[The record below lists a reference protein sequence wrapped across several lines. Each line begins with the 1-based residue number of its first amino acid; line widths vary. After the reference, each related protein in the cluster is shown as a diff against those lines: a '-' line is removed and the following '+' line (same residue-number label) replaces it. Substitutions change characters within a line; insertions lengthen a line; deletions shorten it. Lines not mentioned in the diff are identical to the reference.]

1 MSPAGA
7 EGPLGAGDR
16 IGFIG
21 LGNMGVP
28 MVRRLLEGGFAVSG
42 YDINETQ
49 GTALDGA
56 TDYQRAATL
65 EEAVAGTRALILML
79 PDSTVVEKVL
89 LGAGLLDVMAQHAP
103 DSVLIDMSS
112 SRPSETVRMAGETQQ
127 RGVPFMDAPVSGG
140 VPGAVTGSL
149 TVMTGG
155 PQELHERML
164 PALERIG
171 SNVVHAGDTGAGHA
185 LKAINNLL
193 SGSSLV
199 ASSEALLIGT
209 RFGLEPEVMMEAIN
223 GSSGRSWSTLTK
235 WPRYVIP
242 RTFDSGFELA
252 LLLKDIRIATDLA
265 EQVGVPASH
274 ARLTES
280 LFASA
285 ADALPAHADH
295 TDIYRWVEQTTAEE
309 D

>member
-1 MSPAGA
+1 MSADDV
-7 EGPLGAGDR
+7 LTAGDR

-28 MVRRLLEGGFAVSG
+28 MVQRLLDGGFTVSG
-42 YDINETQ
+42 YDINEAQ

-56 TDYQRAATL
+56 AGYHRAANLVGT
-65 EEAVAGTRALILML
+65 VTGTRSLILML
-79 PDSTVVEKVL
+79 PDSTVVEKVM

-103 DSVLIDMSS
+103 ESVLVDMSS
-112 SRPSETVRMAGETQQ
+112 SRPSETVRMAGEAAQ

-140 VPGAVTGSL
+140 VPGAVSGSL

-155 PQELHERML
+155 PRELHERVL

-171 SNVVHAGDTGAGHA
+171 SNVVHAGDAGAGHA

-209 RFGLEPEVMMEAIN
+209 RFGLDPEVMTQAIN
-223 GSSGRSWSTLTK
+223 GSSGRSWSTMTK

-265 EQVGVPASH
+265 EQVGVPAAH

-280 LFASA
+280 LYASA
-285 ADALPAHADH
+285 ADTLPAHADH
-295 TDIYRWVEQTTAEE
+295 TDIYRWVEQTAAQE